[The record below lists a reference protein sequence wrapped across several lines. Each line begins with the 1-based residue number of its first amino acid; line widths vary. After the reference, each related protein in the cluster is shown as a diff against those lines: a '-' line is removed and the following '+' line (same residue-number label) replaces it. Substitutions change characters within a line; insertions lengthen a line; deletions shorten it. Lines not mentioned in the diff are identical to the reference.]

1 MKMARKLWE
10 KYPFED
16 FWSKKK
22 KEEFPSLAYYLTG
35 KGLVSLDTEFRLFG
49 LLSIDISSSQSYD
62 LSESKIG
69 EDLEIKPAPFKTL
82 KDFLNG

>member
-1 MKMARKLWE
+1 MARRLWE

-35 KGLVSLDTEFRLFG
+35 KGLELLQAEFRLFSLDLG
-49 LLSIDISSSQSYD
+49 QNQQYD
-62 LSESKIG
+62 LS
-69 EDLEIKPAPFKTL
+69 
-82 KDFLNG
+82 